1 MVIHEPAGDGAHHSR
16 FSPEL
21 HHDIAE
27 ALGHRLLCRDAAAD
41 AALRELTN
49 RVCAEARVLGLPP
62 ERMLI
67 EVKHLFA
74 QHPISEQPQSEQ
86 RRQLFE
92 RFISGC
98 IKSYFAAGEMP

>member
-1 MVIHEPAGDGAHHSR
+1 MVTHEPVGDGVHRSR

-21 HHDIAE
+21 HRDISE
-27 ALGHRLLCRDAAAD
+27 ALAHRLTSRDADAD
-41 AALRELTN
+41 AALHALTN

-62 ERMLI
+62 EKMLI
-67 EVKHLFA
+67 EIKHLFQ
-74 QHPISEQPQSEQ
+74 QHPISEQPPAEQ

-98 IKSYFAAGEMP
+98 IKSYFGTDEMP

>member
-1 MVIHEPAGDGAHHSR
+1 MVTHEPAGDGAQHFG

-21 HHDIAE
+21 QRDIAQ
-27 ALGHRLLCRDAAAD
+27 ALGHRLLSRDAEAD
-41 AALRELTN
+41 ATLRELTN
-49 RVCAEARVLGLPP
+49 RVCAEARLLGLPP
-62 ERMLI
+62 EKMLI
-67 EVKHLFA
+67 EVKHLFQ

-98 IKSYFAAGEMP
+98 IKSYFGADDTA